1 MNISPKVSGGG
12 FAGAIVLIV
21 QWCVDAFTPV
31 HAPEYVWT
39 AVLVIVS
46 TIVAWAIPD
55 KHRDLGIAVADA
67 ATSSVI
73 GTVEPAV
80 AGTVAGTVTEP
91 VAEPVATPGVE
102 YPSDDPR
109 TVPASKP
116 QETPIHDSLDT
127 H

>member
-46 TIVAWAIPD
+46 TVVAWAIPD
-55 KHRDLGIAVADA
+55 KHRDLGIAVENAASADVLSTVSPA
-67 ATSSVI
+67 EATAEVDKTSASV
-73 GTVEPAV
+73 T
-80 AGTVAGTVTEP
+80 
-91 VAEPVATPGVE
+91 TPGVD
-102 YPSDDPR
+102 YPSK
-109 TVPASKP
+109 T
-116 QETPIHDSLDT
+116 L
-127 H
+127 